1 MRVAIEG
8 ASGYSGIEL
17 TKLLSRHPSVELV
30 GVASGR
36 WDGQTVAAQTG
47 LPGPGGALTYRKS
60 LLESGLEVDAVLCA
74 TPADAS
80 RELIPQWVERGVKV
94 VDLSN
99 AYREVACQTDSPW
112 VYGLCEHAREEIR
125 QASLIANPGCYPT
138 ATQNALLPLI
148 AAGVLGEGPLVIDAK
163 SGVTGAGRSTAQ
175 HLLYNEMADN
185 HYPYRVGSHQHVP
198 ELERG
203 LGRELLF
210 TPHLLPTRRGL
221 FVSCYVP
228 VKEGTSAADLEGCLR
243 ERYASEPFVQV
254 VSPDQALGI
263 REVVGTPLVR
273 VAVGPTIKGGL
284 ARVFGCLDNLLK
296 GAASQAT
303 QNLNLILGLDET
315 LGLI

>member
-17 TKLLSRHPSVELV
+17 TKLLSRHPGVELV

-36 WDGQTVAAQTG
+36 WEGETVRARTG
-47 LPGPGGALTYRKS
+47 LPGPGGQLTYRKS
-60 LLESGLEVDAVLCA
+60 LLEAELEPEAVLCA

-80 RELIPQWVERGVKV
+80 RDLIPQWVERGVKV

-99 AYREVACQTDSPW
+99 AYREEACREGSEW
-112 VYGLCEHAREEIR
+112 VYGLCEHARERIR
-125 QASLIANPGCYPT
+125 EARLIANPGCYPT

-148 AAGVLGEGPLVIDAK
+148 EAGLLGEGPLVIDAK
-163 SGVTGAGRSTAQ
+163 SGVTGAGRSTAE
-175 HLLYNEMADN
+175 HLLYNEMGDN

-203 LGRELLF
+203 LGREVLF

-228 VKEGTSAADLEGCLR
+228 VTAGTSAADLEACLQA
-243 ERYASEPFVQV
+243 RYAEEPFVQV
-254 VSPDQALGI
+254 VTPDRAMGI
-263 REVVGTPLVR
+263 GDVVGTPLVR